1 MMLLKGVCVGR
12 SGCFLLKSQK
22 AGQVGEKENLL
33 YFRYWQLWGDG
44 GRHLSKGRLSST
56 DKQGV
61 KAFIDRVGDGRATC
75 RNSVVISNS
84 LFKLVIGGLTSII
97 LNVLGTVSLQFQ
109 GPFASISL
117 WSVLR
122 IVEAHVLGTVW
133 SCCS

>member
-12 SGCFLLKSQK
+12 SGCLLLKSQK

-117 WSVLR
+117 
-122 IVEAHVLGTVW
+122 
-133 SCCS
+133 